1 MEAAEA
7 ETTAGAEA
15 RVAEATAAAAALEA
29 ELVVQRSWL
38 EAAFSG
44 RGNLVEQA
52 RRAERVVR

>member
-1 MEAAEA
+1 M
-7 ETTAGAEA
+7 
-15 RVAEATAAAAALEA
+15 AEATAAAAALEA